1 MPLLKKT
8 QRSFSGGQLDKDLMG
23 RQDLAKYSQG
33 CLVLENFKVRKQGNV
48 IKRSG
53 TDLVCDITGIKGAA
67 GAIGAAKLVPLIQ
80 ERESG
85 LYMLLTGGRAY
96 LCSTQGV
103 RMNDGSWSRSPAHA
117 ASPST
122 LAPYSIEVPFTDA
135 DLAMLDWC
143 QSGDTV
149 FFAHRMYPPCK
160 IMYSDGTLE
169 YERIQFRQG
178 SGAPPSVSS
187 VAQRGSGWT
196 GTGGLVHLEY
206 AVTAVKDGVET
217 GMSVPFATEYNAPW
231 PADGSM
237 LITIDTSS
245 LPDGSWDF
253 FNIYKKEVDV
263 FGLIGTTSNQS
274 TFVNISSGFSVSG
287 TLYPSQYTSF
297 DKQVHLRESGNKF
310 ASVSSISATNKQKL
324 YAMWGTGEGYNG
336 NRQSQEG
343 SSDAFA
349 AWLTAHSSTTTTTGD
364 TVRTATA
371 QKTAAAGS
379 TVVFTLGSGNGYSM
393 SKFSVRIGSL
403 EHSVDQLTEKTVESY
418 YGVLEDRYGWCVWN
432 TVPYSVVVTDST
444 TKWTGVRSTFS
455 ACPAKY
461 FTATVEY
468 LNGSTWTT
476 SSQFDCAASVDQ
488 TSPGPGWSAV
498 PGSSNKWQKEYTDA
512 DAMWSFT
519 DASSVLARMD
529 ANAPGVGATVNFA
542 IPSNY
547 ASKQIRKITLY
558 GWTDSTKTTSAGL
571 IVNGIACYKTGA
583 HINTF
588 TDSYITPNLTITP
601 PKTED
606 HFVNPGE
613 YPGCVQL
620 YSQRLVYAATA
631 REPFTFWMSATG
643 DLYNFD
649 VHEYLRASDSIKAST
664 AALEMPRINRML
676 VHRDLMLFAE
686 GGEWQVA
693 PSSGNAVAPSTIAAK
708 LQSTVG
714 CAAWLK
720 PIPVESDIIFCDS
733 SGETLMATRYNFASD
748 GYESSNLS
756 VLSQR
761 IFRNNPIKAMA
772 YAQFPESTV
781 ECVLADGTIA
791 SLVWMREH
799 DVCAWSHHTLG
810 GGWLA
815 KDVAANK
822 SVVAG
827 SSHCA
832 LLATR
837 DVNVG
842 TEESPSMVTKW
853 AMLSLRDIDPNDETL
868 AGNLRMDAVRSA
880 ETTRDAGATEPTLPE
895 LEQDEIAVMVGERS
909 ETDDTDPENP
919 VTTVTDVW
927 AIGCTFKAVLKT
939 TSPEFT
945 DRETAQM
952 EVKNATESEIRV
964 IDGSD
969 FTVRQPEVPPAK
981 ATHMKVASP
990 IDTDNADF
998 TVVPGDADCRLP
1010 LVGTNTINGSVVV
1023 EHDGH
1028 LPLSILSVTT
1038 SYRVEFANHG
1048 NGGGG
1053 DE

>member
-53 TDLVCDITGIKGAA
+53 TDFVCDLTGIKGAA

-117 ASPST
+117 ESPST

-135 DLAMLDWC
+135 DLAMLDYC

-160 IMYSDGTLE
+160 VMYSGGELK
-169 YERIQFRQG
+169 YERIEFRQG
-178 SGAPPSVSS
+178 RGTPPAISS
-187 VAQRGSGWT
+187 LQKL
-196 GTGGLVHLEY
+196 GTWNGEGGTVHVEY
-206 AVTAVKDGVET
+206 AVTAVKDGVESP
-217 GMSVPFATEYNAPW
+217 MSIPVATDYNAPW
-231 PADGSM
+231 PTGCSIKINISTSGLSAD
-237 LITIDTSS
+237 
-245 LPDGSWDF
+245 SWDY

-263 FGLIGTTSNQS
+263 FALIGTTSNQ
-274 TFVNISSGFSVSG
+274 TAFVSVSSGFSVGGS
-287 TLYPSQYTSF
+287 LYPSEYTEF

-310 ASVSSISATNKQKL
+310 ASVSSISTSRINKL
-324 YAMWGTGEGYNG
+324 YAMWGTGENYNG
-336 NRQSQEG
+336 NISTQEG
-343 SSDAFA
+343 SSDAFNE
-349 AWLTAHSSTTTTTGD
+349 WLTAHSSTTTTQGETE
-364 TVRTATA
+364 RTATA
-371 QKTAAAGS
+371 QKSAAAGS
-379 TVVFTLGSGNGYSM
+379 TIAFTLGSSGHVM
-393 SKFSVRIGSL
+393 SKVRLHIGSL
-403 EHSVDQLTEKTVESY
+403 EHNLNQVREQWSEAY
-418 YGVLEDRYGWCVWN
+418 FGVLTDQYGHCIWN
-432 TVPYSVVVTDST
+432 TIPYSIVTTNDT
-444 TKWTGVRSTFS
+444 TKWTGIRSTFT

-461 FTATVEY
+461 FTATVQY
-468 LNGSTWTT
+468 YDDSTWKT
-476 SSQFDCAASVDQ
+476 SSQFDCSAVVDQ
-488 TSPGPGWSAV
+488 SN
-498 PGSSNKWQKEYTDA
+498 PGSGWTAVSANKWQKTYSNA
-512 DAMWSFT
+512 DAMWSYT
-519 DASSVLARMD
+519 DASSVIARMD
-529 ANAPGVGATVNFA
+529 ANAPSVGAVVDFT
-542 IPSNY
+542 IPSGI
-547 ASKQIRKITLY
+547 AGKPIKKVTVY
-558 GWTDSTKTTSAGL
+558 GWTSSAKSTSAGL
-571 IVNGIACYKTGA
+571 VVNGIACYQSGA
-583 HINTF
+583 NIKNF
-588 TDSYITPNLTITP
+588 IDDYITPDLTITP

-720 PIPVESDIIFCDS
+720 PMPVESDILFCDS

-772 YAQFPESTV
+772 YVQFPESTV
-781 ECVLADGTIA
+781 ECVLADGTLA

-799 DVCAWSHHTLG
+799 DVCAWSHHAFG

-832 LLATR
+832 FIASR
-837 DVNVG
+837 EVNVG

-853 AMLSLRDIDPNDETL
+853 AVLSLRDIDPNDETL
-868 AGNLRMDAVRSA
+868 AGNLRMDAVRTA
-880 ETTRDAGATEPTLPE
+880 ETVRAAGATEPTPP
-895 LEQDEIAVMVGERS
+895 AVEDGETAVRVGERS

-927 AIGCTFKAVLKT
+927 AIGCKFKSILKT

-945 DRETAQM
+945 DKETAQM

-981 ATHMKVASP
+981 ATKMKVLAP
-990 IDTDNADF
+990 IDEEDADF
-998 TVVPGDADCRLP
+998 TVAPGDADCRLP
-1010 LVGTNTINGSVVV
+1010 LVGTNSINGSVVV